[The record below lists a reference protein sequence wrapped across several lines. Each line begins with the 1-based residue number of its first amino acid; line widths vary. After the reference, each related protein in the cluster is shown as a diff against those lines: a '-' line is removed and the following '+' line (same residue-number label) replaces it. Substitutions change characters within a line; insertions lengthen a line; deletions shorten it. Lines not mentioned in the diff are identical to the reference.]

1 MKTFRA
7 LLLGIAFSLL
17 FLSCAV
23 LSGALLSGCSFFQ
36 NHVQGGSAS
45 ITGNPTTGDISGTVE
60 IEFKDQQG
68 NTIKRR
74 YPRNHPAVQ
83 HLLANP

>member
-1 MKTFRA
+1 MKNSLLLAFA
-7 LLLGIAFSLL
+7 LLA
-17 FLSCAV
+17 
-23 LSGALLSGCSFFQ
+23 GALLSGCSFFKD
-36 NHVQGGSAS
+36 HVQGGTAS

-60 IEFKDQQG
+60 ITFKDASG
-68 NTIKRR
+68 KTIVRR